1 MIHLS
6 GGLGNQ
12 MYNYTFGKALESKGY
27 DVIFDASDYKNLQGD
42 SQNGGGGNRAQNDA
56 NQNSAN
62 LNTKNP
68 PKPTNIRNLEI
79 TNFNITLPLD
89 LDFDKE
95 LFF

>member
-1 MIHLS
+1 M
-6 GGLGNQ
+6 
-12 MYNYTFGKALESKGY
+12 
-27 DVIFDASDYKNLQGD
+27 
-42 SQNGGGGNRAQNDA
+42 GGGGNRAQNDA

>member
-42 SQNGGGGNRAQNDA
+42 SQNGGGGESR
-56 NQNSAN
+56 
-62 LNTKNP
+62 TK
-68 PKPTNIRNLEI
+68 
-79 TNFNITLPLD
+79 
-89 LDFDKE
+89 
-95 LFF
+95 